1 VRGALKLPVLLLAAL
16 LLTAADAEREFNDF
30 EVEGALVP
38 RESIIA
44 GGPGRDGIHS
54 VDAPEF
60 APPEGATWVE
70 PKTPVL
76 GVELRGEAR
85 AYPVH
90 LLEYHQIVND
100 VLGGVPVAVTFG
112 PLSATALAFHRKLDD
127 RVLSFG
133 VSGLLYNSNFLMYDR
148 ETESLWSQFEG
159 RAIAGPLAGNRL
171 QRIRVRQES
180 TATWLSR
187 FPGSKI
193 LRRPD
198 RMRIDYRYSPFDRY
212 MVADRIPYPVN
223 AQDRRFH
230 AKELVVGVVVKGK
243 ARAYLDSLV
252 TGAGG
257 SVEDV
262 FQGKRI
268 QIRYDR
274 ETAVFN
280 WEAPDDVELTE
291 AYWFTWKAFHP
302 ETEIWREA
310 KPKGEAKPQGE

>member
-1 VRGALKLPVLLLAAL
+1 MIVSK
-16 LLTAADAEREFNDF
+16 
-30 EVEGALVP
+30 VP
-38 RESIIA
+38 T
-44 GGPGRDGIHS
+44 RDGIHS
-54 VDAPEF
+54 VDEPEF
-60 APPEGATWVE
+60 APVEGATWVE

-76 GVELRGEAR
+76 GVELGGETR

-112 PLSATALAFHRKLDD
+112 PLSAVPLAFHRKLDG
-127 RVLSFG
+127 REFSFG
-133 VSGLLYNSNFLMYDR
+133 VSGLLYNANFLMYDR

-159 RAIAGPLAGNRL
+159 RAIAGPLAGKKLR
-171 QRIRVRQES
+171 RIRVRQET

-193 LRRPD
+193 LRRPY
-198 RMRIDYRYSPFDRY
+198 RMRIDYRYSPFERY
-212 MVADRIPYPVN
+212 MIADQIPFPVK

-230 AKELVVGVVVKGK
+230 AKELVVGVVAKGK
-243 ARAYLDSLV
+243 ARAYLGSLV
-252 TGAGG
+252 TKAGG

-268 QIRYDR
+268 RIRYDL
-274 ETAVFN
+274 EAAVFS

-291 AYWFTWKAFHP
+291 AYWFAWSPFI
-302 ETEIWREA
+302 ETFVSRRLPRNAPANADNVAIA
-310 KPKGEAKPQGE
+310 TSPQGIGSPCGVSPTSTNEPA

>member
-1 VRGALKLPVLLLAAL
+1 MRGALKLLALLLPAL
-16 LLTAADAEREFNDF
+16 LLTAADAEKELNGFKL
-30 EVEGALVP
+30 EGALVP
-38 RESIIA
+38 RELIVSKV
-44 GGPGRDGIHS
+44 PTRDGIHS
-54 VDAPEF
+54 VDEPEF
-60 APPEGATWVE
+60 APVEGATWVE

-76 GVELRGEAR
+76 GVELGGEAR

-112 PLSATALAFHRKLDD
+112 PLSAVPLAFHRKVDG
-127 RVLSFG
+127 RALSFG
-133 VSGLLYNSNFLMYDR
+133 VSGLLYNANFLMYDR

-159 RAIAGPLAGNRL
+159 RAIAGPLAGKSLR
-171 QRIRVRQES
+171 RIRVRQET

-193 LRRPD
+193 LRRPY
-198 RMRIDYRYSPFDRY
+198 RMQIDYRYSPFERY
-212 MVADRIPYPVN
+212 MIADRIPFPVK

-230 AKELVVGVVVKGK
+230 AKELVVGVVAKGK
-243 ARAYLDSLV
+243 ARAYLGSLV
-252 TGAGG
+252 TKAGG

-268 QIRYDR
+268 RIRYDL
-274 ETAVFN
+274 EAAVFS

-291 AYWFTWKAFHP
+291 AYWLAWKAFHP
-302 ETEIWREA
+302 ETEIW
-310 KPKGEAKPQGE
+310 GEAKPQEG